1 MDIISIN
8 EFIRFDED
16 LDLYNLFNPTLIY
29 LDDVP
34 GIDVTYRDFLVE
46 EYHEMRVDLLFRDMY
61 ELEPNVV
68 GDYIGNID
76 IICFINDIDNPLN
89 IKRGMTLR
97 YPNIEDFSKFR
108 FREDQ
113 DNFNKKSDVR
123 SKLVVPNKSTR
134 KDKNR
139 EKFKEGEFS
148 LPPVVSNNPRPPV
161 RIEGGRFSVGG
172 L

>member
-8 EFIRFDED
+8 EFVRFDDD
-16 LDLYNLFNPTLIY
+16 LDLYNLFKPTLVY
-29 LDDVP
+29 LDDVQ

-46 EYHEMRVDLLFRDMY
+46 EYHEMRIDLLFRDMY
-61 ELEPNVV
+61 DLEPNEV
-68 GDYIGNID
+68 GVYLGNID

-97 YPNIEDFSKFR
+97 YPDIEDFTKFR
-108 FREDQ
+108 FSEDQ
-113 DNFNKKSDVR
+113 DDFGKKEDVK

-134 KDKNR
+134 KDKSR
-139 EKFKEGEFS
+139 EKFKEAGFS
-148 LPPVVSNNPRPPV
+148 LPPVVLDKPKPPV
-161 RIEGGRFSVGG
+161 RIKNGKFSVGG